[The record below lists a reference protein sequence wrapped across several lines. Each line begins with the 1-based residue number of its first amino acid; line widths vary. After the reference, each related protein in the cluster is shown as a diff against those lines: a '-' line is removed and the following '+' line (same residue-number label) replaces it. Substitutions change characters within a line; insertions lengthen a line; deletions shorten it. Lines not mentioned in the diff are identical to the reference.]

1 MIIESVRLSEKAKS
15 QLIRIKARTGINQW
29 NHLCRWAFCLS
40 LREPSVPPFEDI
52 ATNSNVEMTWKT
64 FGGEFQDVYLG
75 LLKTRLVSDNINLTN
90 SNIHLYFKL
99 HLHRGISYLAKNSD
113 SIASLFMSHV
123 DRGSK

>member
-15 QLIRIKARTGINQW
+15 QLVRVKARTGVNQW

-40 LREPSVPPFEDI
+40 LKEPSIPPFEEI
-52 ATNSNVEMTWKT
+52 VTNSNVEMTWKT

-75 LLKTRLVSDNINLTN
+75 LLKTRLINDNVHLSNL
-90 SNIHLYFKL
+90 NIQKYFRL

-113 SIASLFMSHV
+113 SITTLMLLSS
-123 DRGSK
+123 RQ